1 MNIQDERI
9 QNACEHLALRAVAD
23 HYATLAQEAVQADH
37 SFSDYLEH
45 CLKAELDA
53 RRVRS
58 QAMLVRLAGF
68 PAIKLLD
75 DFDFRFAKGAPKKTI
90 QNLASLENKEKK
102 HRKET

>member
-9 QNACEHLALRAVAD
+9 QSACERLTLKAVAD
-23 HYATLAQEAVQADH
+23 QYSVLAQEAVQDDH

-53 RRVRS
+53 RRLRS
-58 QAMLVRLAGF
+58 QSMLVRFAGF

-75 DFDFRFAKGAPKKTI
+75 DFDFRFAKGAP
-90 QNLASLENKEKK
+90 
-102 HRKET
+102 